1 MENFLVAHINSFT
14 TWKTLIAIKTIVK
27 TRSPRDEI
35 ENDVT
40 NSETLNLETF
50 FSQATCKVAS
60 FSLIL
65 DLMHEC
71 YVISFPNVF
80 YFLIW
85 RSSCFVAY
93 FHISTSQKKIEG
105 TGLAYCFLPLER
117 VKITRNWNFHPQTKQ
132 TFIL

>member
-1 MENFLVAHINSFT
+1 MENFLVAHISSLT
-14 TWKTLIAIKTIVK
+14 RWKTLIAIKTIVK
-27 TRSPRDEI
+27 TRNPRNEI

-80 YFLIW
+80 YFLI
-85 RSSCFVAY
+85 
-93 FHISTSQKKIEG
+93 
-105 TGLAYCFLPLER
+105 
-117 VKITRNWNFHPQTKQ
+117 
-132 TFIL
+132 

>member
-1 MENFLVAHINSFT
+1 MENFLVAHINSLT

-40 NSETLNLETF
+40 NSETLNLEIF

-65 DLMHEC
+65 DLIHEC

-80 YFLIW
+80 YF
-85 RSSCFVAY
+85 
-93 FHISTSQKKIEG
+93 
-105 TGLAYCFLPLER
+105 
-117 VKITRNWNFHPQTKQ
+117 
-132 TFIL
+132 